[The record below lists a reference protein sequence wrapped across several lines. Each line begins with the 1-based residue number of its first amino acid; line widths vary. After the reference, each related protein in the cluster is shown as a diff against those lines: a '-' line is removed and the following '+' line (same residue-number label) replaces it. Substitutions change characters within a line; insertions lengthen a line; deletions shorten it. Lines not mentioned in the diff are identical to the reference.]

1 MTTPD
6 LAAIEARANA
16 ATPGPWDR
24 PLNTRYRASVTAD
37 MPKGDPSSR
46 WRDQV
51 DKEGNP
57 ERVSIVNC
65 PIWSDGKF
73 FRKQSGR
80 DLEFIAHAR
89 TDVPALL
96 ALVRE
101 QRAVIERVKAL
112 VDNTFARAD
121 KRNYDDDF
129 NRGHVTGYNAAAHLL
144 RAAITEERG
153 AAK

>member
-1 MTTPD
+1 MTDYTEHLISMAGGD
-6 LAAIEARANA
+6 GDGLDQIQRRADA
-16 ATPGPWDR
+16 ATPGPWAR

-51 DKEGNP
+51 DHEGNA
-57 ERVSIVNC
+57 ERVSIVSC

-89 TDVPALL
+89 TDIPALL
-96 ALVRE
+96 AMVRE
-101 QRAVIERVKAL
+101 QQARIDRVEALASRWATLGASHAYYSKRVRHAVRK
-112 VDNTFARAD
+112 TP
-121 KRNYDDDF
+121 
-129 NRGHVTGYNAAAHLL
+129 
-144 RAAITEERG
+144 
-153 AAK
+153 